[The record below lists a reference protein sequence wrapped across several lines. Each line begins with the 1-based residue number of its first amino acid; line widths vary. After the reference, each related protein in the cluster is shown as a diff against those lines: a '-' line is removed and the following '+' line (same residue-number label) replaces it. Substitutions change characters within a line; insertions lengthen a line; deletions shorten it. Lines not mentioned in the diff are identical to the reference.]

1 MKSMRGLCLYILLLI
16 SSMASAARKDS
27 IYINQYVR
35 NSFTQY
41 GVRNALVTVMDDNG
55 RIIDTLRTVPGSGGH
70 DAQIWS
76 LLVPRRAGK
85 FRIRV
90 EHPEYETGEMTVEMA
105 NPARLNSYKFP
116 DMFLQRRFEEETIDL
131 DAVTVRATRVKLCYK
146 GDTIEVD
153 ARAFKLTEGSMLESL
168 VKNVPGC
175 ELRDNGDIYMNG
187 KKVDY
192 LMLNGKDFFKGNNRI
207 MLDNLPYYTV
217 DKLQFFNKRSER
229 SQLVGKDIE
238 RPDFVMN
245 VKLKQEYS
253 IGYMG
258 NVEVGAGT
266 HERWMGRGF
275 ALRFTD
281 NSRISLY
288 GNVNNINEQRRPGGD
303 GSWGQSGNPEGDTD
317 TYNVGGELLVD
328 DKQERYKEVLNASLM
343 WNKSRN
349 EQRTASQQFLQQGD
363 AFSYSKGASTK
374 RGFAVNA
381 KNHLTLKRIGLISES
396 RFDYTDYDDDVL
408 TRSAQFSKQHSGSV
422 GQIIDSIFSIS
433 QSSEMLKFMVNN
445 VQDMSAGNGHKW
457 TAEQK
462 FDYHKAL
469 PWGDDLML
477 TAKGLWN
484 GARDDGTSQY
494 RLRYAYGEM
503 PDDIQDRLTRNR
515 FNSYDLNFGVNY
527 AIHFLTDWHLNFS
540 LAHNQYHS
548 DEENNLYRLDWDEN
562 YRPDELLP
570 SVTDYLHLLDADNS
584 PHSVCTQREEHITG
598 SLHRHNYDSSRGRY
612 ISFTAT
618 LNARYSWQNGVYTRG
633 ENTVRPSDY
642 RWLFKPSVDLGY
654 QTRKW
659 HDTYS
664 FHYDTDMRPL
674 NLAQVADLTDTSN
687 PLAIQMGNPDLRPS
701 TVHNFSFLFSSRFGT
716 HGQFLML
723 RSSATIMDNL
733 VAVNSIYNENTGA
746 YTYMPVNVN
755 GNWSSRSSL
764 DLRRDLTADRNLNV
778 ESSTSYGYIHSVD
791 MKDNERSTV
800 VQHVVGQNLKLEYK
814 HRLFTLALMGGIS
827 WNGMRQANVDDINNV
842 DFNYGANLHVDLPL
856 KMRLSTDIKMYSRRG
871 YADRSLCTDNL
882 LWNAQIS
889 RPFCRGRLLVAA
901 KAFDILHQISS
912 THTTFNAQGRIET
925 WRLSLPSYFML
936 SVQLKFNK
944 NPEKSKK

>member
-1 MKSMRGLCLYILLLI
+1 M
-16 SSMASAARKDS
+16 
-27 IYINQYVR
+27 
-35 NSFTQY
+35 
-41 GVRNALVTVMDDNG
+41 
-55 RIIDTLRTVPGSGGH
+55 
-70 DAQIWS
+70 
-76 LLVPRRAGK
+76 
-85 FRIRV
+85 
-90 EHPEYETGEMTVEMA
+90 
-105 NPARLNSYKFP
+105 
-116 DMFLQRRFEEETIDL
+116 
-131 DAVTVRATRVKLCYK
+131 
-146 GDTIEVD
+146 
-153 ARAFKLTEGSMLESL
+153 
-168 VKNVPGC
+168 
-175 ELRDNGDIYMNG
+175 
-187 KKVDY
+187 
-192 LMLNGKDFFKGNNRI
+192 
-207 MLDNLPYYTV
+207 
-217 DKLQFFNKRSER
+217 
-229 SQLVGKDIE
+229 
-238 RPDFVMN
+238 
-245 VKLKQEYS
+245 
-253 IGYMG
+253 
-258 NVEVGAGT
+258 
-266 HERWMGRGF
+266 
-275 ALRFTD
+275 
-281 NSRISLY
+281 
-288 GNVNNINEQRRPGGD
+288 
-303 GSWGQSGNPEGDTD
+303 
-317 TYNVGGELLVD
+317 
-328 DKQERYKEVLNASLM
+328 
-343 WNKSRN
+343 
-349 EQRTASQQFLQQGD
+349 
-363 AFSYSKGASTK
+363 
-374 RGFAVNA
+374 
-381 KNHLTLKRIGLISES
+381 
-396 RFDYTDYDDDVL
+396 
-408 TRSAQFSKQHSGSV
+408 
-422 GQIIDSIFSIS
+422 
-433 QSSEMLKFMVNN
+433 
-445 VQDMSAGNGHKW
+445 
-457 TAEQK
+457 
-462 FDYHKAL
+462 
-469 PWGDDLML
+469 
-477 TAKGLWN
+477 
-484 GARDDGTSQY
+484 
-494 RLRYAYGEM
+494 
-503 PDDIQDRLTRNR
+503 
-515 FNSYDLNFGVNY
+515 NFGVNY

-618 LNARYSWQNGVYTRG
+618 LNARFSWQNGVYTRG

-642 RWLFKPSVDLGY
+642 RWLFKPSVDLEY

-723 RSSATIMDNL
+723 RSSAAIMDNL

-791 MKDNERSTV
+791 MKDNVRSTV

>member
-1 MKSMRGLCLYILLLI
+1 MKNMRGLWLYMLLLI
-16 SSMASAARKDS
+16 SSIASASRKDS
-27 IYINQYVR
+27 IYINQFVR

-41 GVRNALVTVMDDNG
+41 GVRNALVTVMDDTG
-55 RIIDTLRTVPGSGGH
+55 RVIDTLRTVPGNGGH
-70 DAQIWS
+70 DAQVWS
-76 LLVPRRAGK
+76 LLVPRRASK

-116 DMFLQRRFEEETIDL
+116 DMLLQRRFDEETIDL

-217 DKLQFFNKRSER
+217 DKLQFFNQRSER
-229 SQLVGKDIE
+229 SQLVGKDVE

-253 IGYMG
+253 IGYLG

-328 DKQERYKEVLNASLM
+328 DKQGRYKEVLNASLM

-408 TRSAQFSKQHSGSV
+408 TRSAQFSKQQSGSV
-422 GQIIDSIFSIS
+422 EQIIDSIFSIS
-433 QSSEMLKFMVNN
+433 QSNEMLKFMVNN
-445 VQDMSAGNGHKW
+445 VQDIAAGNGHKW

-618 LNARYSWQNGVYTRG
+618 LNACYSWQNGVYTRG

-642 RWLFKPSVDLGY
+642 RWLFKPSVDLEY

-723 RSSATIMDNL
+723 RSSAAIMDNL

-944 NPEKSKK
+944 NPEKSEK